1 MNSNL
6 TGKKYWRSLDE
17 LADSPSFRK
26 WLHREFPEN
35 ASELLDSKSR
45 RTLLKLMAA
54 SFGLAGLTS
63 CRRPV
68 EKILPASHGVEGY
81 IPGKPMYYASAFV
94 MNGVAS
100 GLLVECHDGRP
111 TKIEGNPK
119 HPYSLGAASA
129 FAQASLLDLYDPD
142 RMQAVYQDGKK
153 TDWEAFTRF
162 AGSHFASLGQG
173 AGLRFLAQP
182 STSPS
187 LEAVKKHALAKFPQ
201 AKWIEYEPV
210 NDDNQRQGAQIAFG
224 QAYDTHYHFD
234 KADVVLSLDA
244 DFLGLDSPTILPIKQ
259 FSKRRRVES
268 TSAEMNRLYVVE
280 SSYTITGAMADH
292 RLRAR
297 TADVKELAVELAR
310 ELGIAAAGLN
320 VLQGTPVPHK
330 KWIAAAA
337 RDLQKHKGRAVVVAG
352 PRQPAAVH
360 ALVHLINQAL
370 GGVGETVTYTQPVKP
385 FQPQVASLKELTSE
399 MAAGK
404 VSTLVILGGNP
415 VYSAP
420 ADLDFA
426 ANLKKV
432 GVSIYLSQQNDET
445 VAAVKWALPEAHYLE
460 TWSDARALDGTAT
473 VQQPM
478 IEPLFGGKS
487 AAEVVAVISGYKD
500 QRAYDIVRNYWQRQW
515 GADREKKWRYALHEG
530 FVEGTRSAE
539 AKPSVNAAAVLAE
552 LNNVKAPEQGL
563 EVVFRP
569 SAGAYDGRFSNNAW
583 MQEAPEP
590 ITKLVWDNAA
600 LLSPATAKSM
610 NIETGDLLIIQA
622 QGREVPMPA
631 LIQPGHADNCIT
643 LSLGYGRTRCGRI
656 GEGVGHNAGLIR
668 TTGGFWYTT
677 ANVRKQGGKYQL
689 ATTQEHFSM
698 EGRPLVREAT
708 LEHYK
713 HHPEFAKHAVEHPP
727 LFSLFQEQDYSKG
740 NQWGMVI
747 DLNTCIGCNACIVA
761 CQAENNIPV
770 VGKEQVIRGREMHW
784 IRLDRYYTGDINDP
798 QVVSQPINCQQCE
811 NAPCEAVCP
820 VAATVHSPEGL
831 NDMAYNRCIGTRYCL
846 NNCPY
851 KVRRFNFLDY
861 HKGLEEI
868 RKMVH
873 NPDVSV
879 RMRGVMEKCNYCV
892 QRIQEAKIA
901 AKADGRRP
909 IRDGEVKT
917 ACQQTCPADAIVF
930 GNINDPESRVAKLKK
945 LETNY
950 GILEELNTKPRTTFT
965 AKLRNPNPELA

>member
-1 MNSNL
+1 
-6 TGKKYWRSLDE
+6 
-17 LADSPSFRK
+17 
-26 WLHREFPEN
+26 
-35 ASELLDSKSR
+35 
-45 RTLLKLMAA
+45 
-54 SFGLAGLTS
+54 
-63 CRRPV
+63 
-68 EKILPASHGVEGY
+68 
-81 IPGKPMYYASAFV
+81 
-94 MNGVAS
+94 
-100 GLLVECHDGRP
+100 
-111 TKIEGNPK
+111 
-119 HPYSLGAASA
+119 
-129 FAQASLLDLYDPD
+129 
-142 RMQAVYQDGKK
+142 
-153 TDWEAFTRF
+153 
-162 AGSHFASLGQG
+162 
-173 AGLRFLAQP
+173 
-182 STSPS
+182 
-187 LEAVKKHALAKFPQ
+187 
-201 AKWIEYEPV
+201 
-210 NDDNQRQGAQIAFG
+210 
-224 QAYDTHYHFD
+224 
-234 KADVVLSLDA
+234 
-244 DFLGLDSPTILPIKQ
+244 
-259 FSKRRRVES
+259 
-268 TSAEMNRLYVVE
+268 
-280 SSYTITGAMADH
+280 
-292 RLRAR
+292 
-297 TADVKELAVELAR
+297 
-310 ELGIAAAGLN
+310 
-320 VLQGTPVPHK
+320 
-330 KWIAAAA
+330 
-337 RDLQKHKGRAVVVAG
+337 
-352 PRQPAAVH
+352 
-360 ALVHLINQAL
+360 
-370 GGVGETVTYTQPVKP
+370 
-385 FQPQVASLKELTSE
+385 
-399 MAAGK
+399 
-404 VSTLVILGGNP
+404 
-415 VYSAP
+415 
-420 ADLDFA
+420 

-445 VAAVKWALPEAHYLE
+445 VAAVNWALPEAHYLE
-460 TWSDARALDGTAT
+460 TWSDVRALDGTAT

-487 AAEVVAVISGYKD
+487 AAEVVALISGYKD
-500 QRAYDIVRNYWQRQW
+500 QRAYDIVRNYWQSQW
-515 GADREKKWRYALHEG
+515 GADREKKWRRALHEG

-552 LNNVKAPEQGL
+552 LNNGKAPEQGL

-747 DLNTCIGCNACIVA
+747 DLNTCIGCNACIIA

>member
-1 MNSNL
+1 
-6 TGKKYWRSLDE
+6 
-17 LADSPSFRK
+17 
-26 WLHREFPEN
+26 
-35 ASELLDSKSR
+35 
-45 RTLLKLMAA
+45 
-54 SFGLAGLTS
+54 
-63 CRRPV
+63 
-68 EKILPASHGVEGY
+68 
-81 IPGKPMYYASAFV
+81 MYYASAFV